1 MFKAIAHA
9 EFVHAKSHAK
19 NLAMIKETA
28 DNLQSAIDGETFE
41 VEEIYPAYDAIAK
54 LQYEKNAQT
63 GIKYAFEAEKIHA
76 GLYQKAKQAV
86 QIGEDMVLERER
98 YTYAQSVGTRM
109 WGANLINV
117 LSVVHLVK
125 NLKSSEVV

>member
-76 GLYQKAKQAV
+76 GCIKRRNRLC
-86 QIGEDMVLERER
+86 R
-98 YTYAQSVGTRM
+98 
-109 WGANLINV
+109 
-117 LSVVHLVK
+117 
-125 NLKSSEVV
+125 